1 MLQIRRITVVVTTLL
16 LATTSPASADEPL
29 KATMCRQL
37 PQLTIHAQSGDP
49 QAQATLSKLSHGGW
63 CGIAKDDVKA
73 AKWAELSAGQGNAE
87 GEGMLALLFNRGLG
101 VTRDDVEAMK
111 WARLSAEQGNVP
123 GQDYLALMLHHGW
136 GAPKD
141 DVEAIKWARLS
152 AGKGDAQGEGL
163 LALIL
168 AEEPTAP
175 KDDVEAAK
183 WARLSAEQDHNGG
196 QFVLGAMYSMGRGG
210 LPRDYIEADKW
221 YLLSGRTNEAVA
233 NTRKPLEALM
243 SKEDI
248 AEANRRA
255 DAWKPKPE
263 AQKQ

>member
-1 MLQIRRITVVVTTLL
+1 MSRICRSASVVITLL
-16 LATTSPASADEPL
+16 LTAAPPVSGEEPL
-29 KATMCRQL
+29 QATICRQL
-37 PQLTIHAQSGDP
+37 PQIKIHAQSGDP
-49 QAQATLSKLSHGGW
+49 QAQATLSKLNHGGW
-63 CGIAKDDVKA
+63 CGVAKDDVKA

-101 VTRDDVEAMK
+101 VARDDVEAMK
-111 WARLSAEQGNVP
+111 WARLSADQGNVP

-152 AGKGDAQGEGL
+152 AEKGDAQGEGL

-168 AEEPTAP
+168 AEQPTAP

-221 YLLSGRTNEAVA
+221 YILSGRTNPAVA
-233 NTRKPLEALM
+233 NTRKPLEAFM
-243 SKEDI
+243 SAEDI

-255 DAWKPKPE
+255 EAWKPKPNP
-263 AQKQ
+263 K

>member
-1 MLQIRRITVVVTTLL
+1 MSRIGRSTSLLITLSL
-16 LATTSPASADEPL
+16 IAANPALAAEPL
-29 KATMCRQL
+29 MSLICKQL
-37 PQLTIHAQSGDP
+37 PRTRIEAEGGNPEAQV
-49 QAQATLSKLSHGGW
+49 TLSKLNHGGW
-63 CGIAKDDVKA
+63 CGVTKDDVKA
-73 AKWAELSAGQGNAE
+73 VKWAELSAGQGNAE

-101 VTRDDVEAMK
+101 VARDDVEAMK
-111 WARLSAEQGNVP
+111 WARLSADQGNVP

-152 AGKGDAQGEGL
+152 AEKGDAQGEGL

-168 AEEPTAP
+168 AEQPTAP

-221 YLLSGRTNEAVA
+221 YILSGRTNPAVA

-255 DAWKPKPE
+255 DEWKPKPNPI
-263 AQKQ
+263 K